1 MTTDNEIDALS
12 NRQDGELSLVGSIGA
27 DGEQIYVETDYVL
40 DHMFNS
46 CSTDQIQDFVPERCG
61 FCIHGHSTSIRLERA
76 FWSVVELIASEQDMT
91 LPELITRIH
100 DQCLVANDKNIA
112 SCLRVICVKYMN
124 IYS

>member
-1 MTTDNEIDALS
+1 MS
-12 NRQDGELSLVGSIGA
+12 
-27 DGEQIYVETDYVL
+27 IYVETDNVL
-40 DHMFNS
+40 DHMFSS
-46 CSTDQIQDFVPERCG
+46 CSTDQIHDFVQERRG
-61 FCIHGHSTSIRLERA
+61 FRIHGHSTSIRLERA
-76 FWSVVELIASEQDMT
+76 FWSVIELIASEQDMT